1 MILHLLLSTANVA
14 VLSQK
19 LETRIEQVRE
29 IVWPRAFKFKK
40 NNDATYSRFG

>member
-19 LETRIEQVRE
+19 LETRNEQVRE
-29 IVWPRAFKFKK
+29 MVWPRAFKFQK
-40 NNDATYSRFG
+40 NSDATYSRVG